1 PASDNRPRAFFL
13 QKRQTMSTDKQER
26 GSSVAVA
33 VAGNSRHDHGG
44 GSEEL
49 DTSRMRWGVKDF
61 GPSCYLRWVVVLRPI
76 KLRTLLLR
84 CFSAPQYDG
93 PGGRFVEP
101 PVIRKRTR
109 RRILITQRVG
119 FDI

>member
-1 PASDNRPRAFFL
+1 MSKDN
-13 QKRQTMSTDKQER
+13 QER
-26 GSSVAVA
+26 SSSVAA
-33 VAGNSRHDHGG
+33 PAAGNSRHGSGG
-44 GSEEL
+44 DSGEL

-84 CFSAPQYDG
+84 CFTAPQYDG
-93 PGGRFVEP
+93 PGGRFVEAP
-101 PVIRKRTR
+101 IIRKRTR
-109 RRILITQRVG
+109 RRLLITQRIG

>member
-1 PASDNRPRAFFL
+1 
-13 QKRQTMSTDKQER
+13 MSTDKQQS
-26 GSSVAVA
+26 GSSVAAATDNSRHGNGA
-33 VAGNSRHDHGG
+33 VAGD
-44 GSEEL
+44 L
-49 DTSRMRWGVKDF
+49 DISRMRWGVKDF

-84 CFSAPQYDG
+84 CFAAPRYDG
-93 PGGRFVEP
+93 PGGQFVET

-109 RRILITQRVG
+109 RRILITQRLG